1 MTVGQDIADLP
12 GGTPEAQIQ
21 RLRSRAA
28 LAMMIAS
35 VAIGFIAGR
44 ASVWLV
50 PIDNQPN
57 AAAARQAA
65 EVAPTKPAKT
75 SGSQHSSDGKSSKPP
90 TPLPLPQRAA
100 EAGQPAKS
108 EPQSVAAPSPPAV
121 PAEADKTGA
130 KAQTDAPK
138 PPSTAAASNTGAAPG
153 APEQPGKADQHAPSG
168 ATLINPGRVDAG
180 PDARD
185 LVQPGRTAGTPG
197 SEEAAVAPGR
207 IEACERH
214 YSSFRRSDLTYQP
227 YGGGPRARCPL
238 LR

>member
-1 MTVGQDIADLP
+1 MTVGQDI
-12 GGTPEAQIQ
+12 GTAGAQIQ

-28 LAMMIAS
+28 FAMMIAS

-50 PIDNQPN
+50 PFDTHPN
-57 AAAARQAA
+57 AIATRQAA
-65 EVAPTKPAKT
+65 EVAPAKPVKT

-100 EAGQPAKS
+100 EAGQPAKP

-130 KAQTDAPK
+130 KAPTEAPR
-138 PPSTAAASNTGAAPG
+138 PPSTANNSGAAPG
-153 APEQPGKADQHAPSG
+153 APEQPGKADQRAPSG
-168 ATLINPGRVDAG
+168 ATLINPGRADAG
-180 PDARD
+180 PDAQD
-185 LVQPGRTAGTPG
+185 LVQPGRTAATPG
-197 SEEAAVAPGR
+197 AQEAAVAPAG